1 MSDPMAH
8 EIRRFDVLDSTNDYC
23 FRAQEELRSGSVVM
37 ASYQTQGKG
46 TQGRKW
52 NSDRDENLLFSLLYK
67 DEPFASS
74 PLFSHRVALAIVF
87 ALREYNLSPQI
98 KWPND
103 ILVDHRKISGILIET
118 SGGICVVGI
127 GINVNQTTFPQ
138 DLRMPATSLI
148 QQTGQRHEPLALLLK
163 VLDALDEVLT
173 LDDET
178 LLANY
183 KAVLYQ
189 LGLPCVVKQKEDTV
203 VATITDIDRDGSLLA
218 TDTDRNKIKI
228 HSKAMID
235 LE

>member
-1 MSDPMAH
+1 MGDPMAH

-52 NSDRDENLLFSLLYK
+52 SSDRDENLLFSLLYK

-74 PLFSHRVALAIVF
+74 TLFSHRIALAIVF
-87 ALREYNLSPQI
+87 ALREYDLAPQI

-103 ILVDHRKISGILIET
+103 ILVNHRKIAGILIET
-118 SGGICVVGI
+118 SGRICVVGI

-148 QQTGQRHEPLALLLK
+148 QQVKQHHEPLALLLK
-163 VLDALDEVLT
+163 VLDAMDEVLT

-178 LLANY
+178 LLVNY

-203 VATITDIDRDGSLLA
+203 VATITDIDYDGSLIA

-235 LE
+235 IE

>member
-1 MSDPMAH
+1 MSIPMAH

-52 NSDRDENLLFSLLYK
+52 SSDRDENLLFSILYK
-67 DEPFASS
+67 DEPFISS
-74 PLFSHRVALAIVF
+74 PLFSHRIALAIVF
-87 ALREYNLSPQI
+87 ALREYALAPQI

-103 ILVDHRKISGILIET
+103 ILVDHRKIAGILIET
-118 SGGICVVGI
+118 SGGTCVVGI
-127 GINVNQTTFPQ
+127 GINVNQTKFPQ

-148 QQTGQRHEPLALLLK
+148 QHSGQRHEPLALLLK
-163 VLDALDEVLT
+163 VLDAMDEVLT

-178 LLANY
+178 LLVNY

-203 VATITDIDRDGSLLA
+203 VATITDIDLDGSLIA
-218 TDTDRNKIKI
+218 TDIDRNKIKI

-235 LE
+235 IE

>member
-1 MSDPMAH
+1 MSIPMAH

-52 NSDRDENLLFSLLYK
+52 SSDRDENLLFSILYK
-67 DEPFASS
+67 DESFTSS

-87 ALREYNLSPQI
+87 ALREYGLTPQI

-103 ILVDHRKISGILIET
+103 ILVDHRKIAGILIET
-118 SGGICVVGI
+118 SGGSCVVGI
-127 GINVNQTTFPQ
+127 GINVNQTKFPQ

-148 QQTGQRHEPLALLLK
+148 QQVKQRHEPLALLLK

-178 LLANY
+178 LLVNY

-203 VATITDIDRDGSLLA
+203 VATITDIDFDGSLIA
-218 TDTDRNKIKI
+218 TDIDRNKIKI

-235 LE
+235 IE

>member
-1 MSDPMAH
+1 MGDPMAH

-37 ASYQTQGKG
+37 ASYQSQGKG

-52 NSDRDENLLFSLLYK
+52 SSDRDENLLFSLLYK
-67 DEPFASS
+67 DEHFISS
-74 PLFSHRVALAIVF
+74 PLFSHRIALAIVF
-87 ALREYNLSPQI
+87 ALREYNLAPQI

-103 ILVDHRKISGILIET
+103 ILVDHRKIAGILIET

-127 GINVNQTTFPQ
+127 GVNVNQTTFPQ

-148 QQTGQRHEPLALLLK
+148 QQAGQRHEPLALLLK
-163 VLDALDEVLT
+163 VLDAMDEVLT

-178 LLANY
+178 LLVNY

-189 LGLPCVVKQKEDTV
+189 LGLPCVVKQKEGTV
-203 VATITDIDRDGSLLA
+203 VATVTDIDYDGSLIA

-235 LE
+235 IE

>member
-1 MSDPMAH
+1 MGDPMAH

-23 FRAQEELRSGSVVM
+23 LRAQEELRSGSVVM
-37 ASYQTQGKG
+37 ASYQTLGKG

-52 NSDRDENLLFSLLYK
+52 SSDRDENLLFSILYK
-67 DEPFASS
+67 DEPFISS
-74 PLFSHRVALAIVF
+74 PLFSHRIALAIVF
-87 ALREYNLSPQI
+87 ALREYDLMPQI

-103 ILVDHRKISGILIET
+103 ILVDHRKIAGILIET
-118 SGGICVVGI
+118 SGRTCVVGI
-127 GINVNQTTFPQ
+127 GVNVNQTTFPQ

-148 QQTGQRHEPLALLLK
+148 QQVKQRHEPLALLLK
-163 VLDALDEVLT
+163 VLDALDSVLV

-183 KAVLYQ
+183 KTVLYQ

-203 VATITDIDRDGSLLA
+203 VATITDIDPDGSLIA
-218 TDTDRNKIKI
+218 TDIDRNKIKI

-235 LE
+235 IE